1 MSAPIQNQVSL
12 MDLEPAA
19 DDLTREVLHS
29 LGETPHR
36 LSCRFFYDETGAK
49 LFSKIC
55 NLKEYYLTRTELQ
68 IMNEYLGE
76 IRHCVGPKAAI
87 IEFGSGSGQKT
98 ELLLESLER
107 PWCYAPVDISREQLV
122 ELAERMS
129 ARFPDLWVQPVCAD
143 YNTPFNLDGIIEAD
157 ARRIVYFP
165 GSTIGNLVPEQAITM
180 LRRMK
185 GLVGDRG
192 AILLGLDLAKSREI
206 IEPAYNDS
214 EGLTAAFN
222 LNALKH
228 VNRVTGT
235 DFNVS
240 AFEHRAI
247 YRPEQYR
254 VEMHLISS
262 ANQTVRI
269 NGQCIRLEKGNHI
282 VTEYSYKYPLEVF
295 DRLLAT
301 AGLRRIRTWFDRNR
315 WFSLQFIQSS
325 ACP

>member
-1 MSAPIQNQVSL
+1 MKSWTERGLIQVTPADGLMTNPFACLLGAQVGGDSGCPKDSPGRKAVL
-12 MDLEPAA
+12 WSDRFDPVTEGRQAA
-19 DDLTREVLHS
+19 CREDRRNKWSSRQGSQITVIRIS
-29 LGETPHR
+29 YIDQFGNR
-36 LSCRFFYDETGAK
+36 D
-49 LFSKIC
+49 FS
-55 NLKEYYLTRTELQ
+55 
-68 IMNEYLGE
+68 
-76 IRHCVGPKAAI
+76 
-87 IEFGSGSGQKT
+87 
-98 ELLLESLER
+98 
-107 PWCYAPVDISREQLV
+107 
-122 ELAERMS
+122 
-129 ARFPDLWVQPVCAD
+129 
-143 YNTPFNLDGIIEAD
+143 
-157 ARRIVYFP
+157 FP

-192 AILLGLDLAKSREI
+192 AILLGLDLAKSRVI

-269 NGQCIRLEKGNHI
+269 NGQCIPLEKGNHI
-282 VTEYSYKYPLEVF
+282 VTEYSYKYSLEVF